1 MNTDLSPQ
9 PPVPEL
15 WQALDEATRECAGT
29 AFPRERIVQ
38 RGETLTR
45 RRRLAVVT
53 LSALLLVPLG
63 IGLASLPA
71 SSGSDAVTGDAPR
84 TTEAPQPHQSTS
96 SGPGVRVVRP
106 GERIEAG
113 LGVWYMLKP
122 REMCDA
128 RAGDEKP
135 DCVGPLDVE
144 QPDAVPI
151 TQDWYPL
158 ERGVVHI
165 LAYTGKKP
173 AARIT
178 MTESG
183 RTTDLPIVR
192 LAGRPAYVTAYAVSA
207 PQHGSTGAVQLTGGP
222 TFRVLDAAGTE
233 LARWDR

>member
-1 MNTDLSPQ
+1 MKTDLSPQ

-15 WQALDEATRECAGT
+15 WRALDDAARESAGT

-38 RGETLTR
+38 RGETFRR
-45 RRRLAVVT
+45 RRRLTMVT

-71 SSGSDAVTGDAPR
+71 ASGSDAVTGDAPR
-84 TTEAPQPHQSTS
+84 RTEASQPYESAS

-106 GERIEAG
+106 RERIEAG

-128 RAGDEKP
+128 RAGAEQP
-135 DCVGPLDVE
+135 VCVGPLDVQ
-144 QPDAVPI
+144 QPGTVPI

-165 LAYTGKKP
+165 LAYTGKEP

-178 MTESG
+178 MTEGG

-207 PQHGSTGAVQLTGGP
+207 PRHGGAEGGLLTGGP
-222 TFRVLDAAGTE
+222 TFRVLGADGTE
-233 LARWDR
+233 LARWGR

>member
-1 MNTDLSPQ
+1 MKTDLSPQ

-15 WQALDEATRECAGT
+15 WQALDEATRDCAGT

-38 RGETLTR
+38 RGEALRR
-45 RRRLAVVT
+45 RRRLTVVT

-71 SSGSDAVTGDAPR
+71 SSGSGAVPGEEPR
-84 TTEAPQPHQSTS
+84 TVEASQPHESAS

-135 DCVGPLDVE
+135 VCVGPLDVQ
-144 QPDAVPI
+144 QPGAVPI

-158 ERGVVHI
+158 EQGVVHI

-178 MTESG
+178 MTEDG
-183 RTTDLPIVR
+183 RTTGLPVVR
-192 LAGRPAYVTAYAVSA
+192 LTGRPAYVTAYAVSA
-207 PQHGSTGAVQLTGGP
+207 PQPGSAEAGLLTGGP
-222 TFRVLDAAGTE
+222 TFRVLGADGTE
-233 LARWDR
+233 LARWGR